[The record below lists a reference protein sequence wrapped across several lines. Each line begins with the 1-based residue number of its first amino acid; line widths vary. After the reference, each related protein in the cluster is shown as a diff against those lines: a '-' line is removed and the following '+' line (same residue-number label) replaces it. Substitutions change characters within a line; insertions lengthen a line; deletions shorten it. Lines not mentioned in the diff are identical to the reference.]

1 MMEKY
6 IYEKAVDF
14 VEYDISRNNHIT

>member
-1 MMEKY
+1 MEKY